1 MIVVYSL
8 AVRPAPLIRSLSRC
22 RGMTL
27 TIRITA
33 RHSSSSLADSGS
45 SVAIRPGYLLRQAI
59 AGTLARPGAWREE
72 DGRRQR

>member
-33 RHSSSSLADSGS
+33 RQSASSLGESGS
-45 SVAIRPGYLLRQAI
+45 TVAMPCRLTCFTKQLL
-59 AGTLARPGAWREE
+59 GP
-72 DGRRQR
+72 